1 MIFDGDEIKVGDLV
15 HDIAFGSGTVDA
27 VLEGENKIRVAFASN
42 RHYTYNAS
50 GQGHF
55 PQKTLFWRDP
65 IGNFVPPKGG
75 IRWAAF
81 EELRKA
87 VSVFA
92 NTSRNIKEG

>member
-15 HDIAFGSGTVDA
+15 HDIVFGSGIVDA
-27 VLEGENKIRVAFASN
+27 ILDGENRIRVHFGGG
-42 RHYTYNAS
+42 RYYTYNVS

-75 IRWAAF
+75 VRWALF
-81 EELRKA
+81 EEMRKA
-87 VSVFA
+87 VSVVC
-92 NTSRNIKEG
+92 NTTRNVKED

>member
-15 HDIAFGSGTVDA
+15 HDIVFGSGTVDA
-27 VLEGENKIRVAFASN
+27 ILDGEAKIRVAFGP
-42 RHYTYNAS
+42 RHYVYNVN

-75 IRWAAF
+75 ARWALF

-87 VSVFA
+87 VSVVA
-92 NTSRNIKEG
+92 NTTRNVRED

>member
-27 VLEGENKIRVAFASN
+27 VLEGEGKIRVQFGT
-42 RHYTYNAS
+42 RYYTYNAN

-65 IGNFVPPKGG
+65 IGNFIPPKGG
-75 IRWAAF
+75 ARWALF
-81 EELRKA
+81 EEMRKA
-87 VSVFA
+87 VSVVCS
-92 NTSRNIKEG
+92 TTRNVRED

>member
-15 HDIAFGSGTVDA
+15 HDIVFGSGSVDA
-27 VLEGENKIRVAFASN
+27 VLEGENKIRVVFGS
-42 RHYTYNAS
+42 RYYVYNTN

-75 IRWAAF
+75 ARWALF

-87 VSVFA
+87 VSVVA
-92 NTSRNIKEG
+92 NTTRNVRED

>member
-15 HDIAFGSGTVDA
+15 HDIAFGSGSVDA
-27 VLEGENKIRVAFASN
+27 VLEGENKIRVQFGP
-42 RHYTYNAS
+42 RYYTYNS
-50 GQGHF
+50 NGQGHF

-65 IGNFVPPKGG
+65 IGSFVPPKGG
-75 IRWAAF
+75 ARWAAF

-92 NTSRNIKEG
+92 NTSRNIRED

>member
-1 MIFDGDEIKVGDLV
+1 MIFDGDETKVGDLV
-15 HDIAFGSGTVDA
+15 HDIVFGSGSVDA
-27 VLEGENKIRVAFASN
+27 VLEGENKIRVVFGS
-42 RHYTYNAS
+42 RYYVYNTN

-75 IRWAAF
+75 ARWALF

-87 VSVFA
+87 VSVVA
-92 NTSRNIKEG
+92 NTTRNVRED